1 MIVPVESRADLVAFV
16 DLPGS
21 LYRSAPGWTP
31 THRPS
36 DLRFHDPVCGP
47 FFTFG
52 AARSF
57 LARDGRRLRGRIT
70 AHVNHAH
77 NTHHGAAVGGFG
89 FLDAEPDPALVRSLL
104 EAAEEWLAAQG
115 VTEVWGPLE
124 YCLYDRVGL
133 QVEGFDRPLP
143 MSAAYHAPGIC
154 SILEAAGYRKKRD
167 ALTFAV
173 PTPQQVPEFI
183 CQVVDRRPIPGLAIR
198 RYEPNRRE
206 DEART
211 VARIID
217 RAFDGNWLHFPFPE
231 ALMRFHAQ
239 EMAPILQPV
248 NVLFAEVHG
257 EPIGLVVVVPDLG
270 PLLRATGGRLIPW
283 GLPGLWRQVHTPR
296 ELLVVVLAVAPEY
309 HSLGVVGHLMAAMVR
324 TGIQRRCRRVC
335 TTFVDEGNRPM
346 VNAFR
351 RLNGRVYARHR
362 VFAKSLAAVSATP
375 GS

>member
-36 DLRFHDPVCGP
+36 DLRFHDPACGP

-77 NTHHGAAVGGFG
+77 NTHHRAAVGGFG
-89 FLDAEPDPALVRSLL
+89 FLDAEPDPVLVRSLL
-104 EAAEEWLAAQG
+104 EAAEQWLAAQG

-133 QVEGFDRPLP
+133 QVEGFDQPLP
-143 MSAAYHAPGIC
+143 MSAAYHTPGTC
-154 SILEAAGYRKKRD
+154 AILEAAGYRKKRD
-167 ALTFAV
+167 ALTFAI
-173 PTPQQVPEFI
+173 PTLQQVPEFV
-183 CQVVDRRPIPGLAIR
+183 CQVVDRRPIAGLAIR

-206 DEART
+206 DEARAL
-211 VARIID
+211 ARVID

-231 ALMRFHAQ
+231 ALLRFHAQ
-239 EMAPILQPV
+239 EMAPIL
-248 NVLFAEVHG
+248 
-257 EPIGLVVVVPDLG
+257 
-270 PLLRATGGRLIPW
+270 
-283 GLPGLWRQVHTPR
+283 
-296 ELLVVVLAVAPEY
+296 
-309 HSLGVVGHLMAAMVR
+309 
-324 TGIQRRCRRVC
+324 
-335 TTFVDEGNRPM
+335 NRPTCCLRR
-346 VNAFR
+346 NTFR
-351 RLNGRVYARHR
+351 RLDGRVYARHR
-362 VFAKSLAAVSATP
+362 VFTKSLAVTATP